1 MKYIVSYIVIVVM
14 LLIVTTSMPSIQVL
28 GQQEN
33 TPMPTCPENSWRF
46 DEGGECTTCEAGW
59 WSALGCFWT
68 PSPQPVQPTQE
79 CGPYPGPELTPMLTI
94 DPYPAPID
102 DNGDEIETVTHIYIP
117 TCTPTPVWIDAEY
130 CIKLVT
136 HSICR
141 R

>member
-28 GQQEN
+28 GQQEP
-33 TPMPTCPENSWRF
+33 TPTCPDDSWRF

-79 CGPYPGPELTPMLTI
+79 YGPYPGSELTPMPTVE
-94 DPYPAPID
+94 PYPAPID